1 MKNSLLTIE
10 KRRNE
15 ILDLLQRHTQ
25 MSTIELS
32 EKLRVSLS
40 TIRRDLRLLEEKN
53 EIIREHGYC
62 LFNYD
67 NQTNF
72 DLSGPMWIKHQI
84 ARCAS
89 QYIGD
94 YATVF
99 INSSSTALATLDYLE
114 SNHVTVVTNNVK
126 VVSCV
131 RQGNYTYILTG
142 GELRVPKEI
151 LVGDI
156 AARTL
161 ADMNADVCII
171 GCSGVDLENGVTTK
185 ILNES
190 KINEW
195 MIKKSI
201 KCRILVADHRKIGRT
216 SQFKIADIS
225 SFDYLITDQY
235 CSPKLVKKI
244 EQLGV
249 TVIRVSL

>member
-1 MKNSLLTIE
+1 M
-10 KRRNE
+10 
-15 ILDLLQRHTQ
+15 
-25 MSTIELS
+25 
-32 EKLRVSLS
+32 
-40 TIRRDLRLLEEKN
+40 
-53 EIIREHGYC
+53 
-62 LFNYD
+62 
-67 NQTNF
+67 
-72 DLSGPMWIKHQI
+72 

-114 SNHVTVVTNNVK
+114 SNHVTVVTNNLK
-126 VVSCV
+126 VISCV

-142 GELRVPKEI
+142 GELRVPKEV

-195 MIKKSI
+195 MIK
-201 KCRILVADHRKIGRT
+201 
-216 SQFKIADIS
+216 
-225 SFDYLITDQY
+225 
-235 CSPKLVKKI
+235 
-244 EQLGV
+244 
-249 TVIRVSL
+249 RVSNVVFLLQTIVRLAGLHSLRLPIFLPLII